1 MASAA
6 ILVGGQA
13 RRFGGLDKS
22 TLVVGGR
29 TILDYQ
35 IRELSQIAD
44 DILLVG
50 SGRAK
55 PAPAGLRLIVDRH
68 PDCGPLGG
76 LDAALAEARD
86 DAVIVMACDM
96 PCVTAPL
103 LAHLVGLAG
112 EAQAVVPRT
121 ERGYHPLCA
130 VYSRTCRHAVGDRLA
145 SRRLSLMGLLEDVT
159 VRIVEPSELEPF
171 GAADFL
177 LTNVNT
183 PAELHAVEAR
193 QGHLV

>member
-35 IRELSQIAD
+35 IRELSQIVD
-44 DILLVG
+44 DVLLVG

-86 DAVIVMACDM
+86 DAVIVVA
-96 PCVTAPL
+96 VTGVLVRAPL
-103 LAHLVGLAG
+103 AR
-112 EAQAVVPRT
+112 VP
-121 ERGYHPLCA
+121 ENA
-130 VYSRTCRHAVGDRLA
+130 MKFAVGIMLTSFGIFWGAEGAGVSWPGQDAALLVLVPVVALVALCYTVLLRPRAVQPA
-145 SRRLSLMGLLEDVT
+145 SAPASEEVT
-159 VRIVEPSELEPF
+159 SS
-171 GAADFL
+171 
-177 LTNVNT
+177 
-183 PAELHAVEAR
+183 
-193 QGHLV
+193 

>member
-1 MASAA
+1 MSSAA
-6 ILVGGQA
+6 ILVGGHA

-22 TLVVGGR
+22 TLEVGGHS
-29 TILDYQ
+29 ILERQ
-35 IRELSQIAD
+35 IHELAQIAD

-50 SGRAK
+50 TGWAA
-55 PAPAGLRLIVDRH
+55 PAPPGVRAVADRH
-68 PDCGPLGG
+68 QDCGPLGG
-76 LDAALAEARD
+76 IDTALTEARD
-86 DAVIVMACDM
+86 DALIVMACDM

-103 LAHLVGLAG
+103 LAHLLGLAG

-130 VYSRTCRHAVGDRLA
+130 VYSRACRDAVRNRIAVG
-145 SRRLSLMGLLEDVT
+145 RLSVVGLLEDVT
-159 VRIVEPSELEPF
+159 VRIVESGELEAF

-183 PAELHAVEAR
+183 PAELRALEAR
-193 QGHLV
+193 LGHHV